1 MVKIE
6 YPILKPTFDN
16 KFILDNDYEIAGI
29 KISKGYE
36 TNGADVPRVF
46 WWFIPPFKP
55 KYLPAIIVHD
65 FLFENKQ
72 YKKGNDI
79 FEQIL
84 LTIEDSFTTR
94 MMIKS
99 VRIYANLKYGV

>member
-1 MVKIE
+1 MAII
-6 YPILKPTFDN
+6 YPSLKPTFDN
-16 KFILDNDYEIAGI
+16 KFILEDDYEIAGI
-29 KISKGYE
+29 KVHKGYI

-46 WWFIPPFKP
+46 WWFVPPFKP

-65 FLFENKQ
+65 YLFENKQ

-84 LTIEDSFTTR
+84 LSIEDSYITR

-99 VRIYANLKYGV
+99 VRVYANLKYGV